1 MSGVSGVCSRAA
13 WLRSLVWCVSSAGPP
28 ESKVASSLA
37 YIKNRLK
44 PNPHS
49 MDATLQGYHPAL
61 RQAWDTPTQA
71 EETPGPPANIV
82 EVPRLKTN
90 AADLVKDAGGLH

>member
-1 MSGVSGVCSRAA
+1 
-13 WLRSLVWCVSSAGPP
+13 
-28 ESKVASSLA
+28 
-37 YIKNRLK
+37 
-44 PNPHS
+44 
-49 MDATLQGYHPAL
+49 MDAKLQGYHPAL